1 MAEFDM
7 IGHLMNVE
15 SQVADM
21 LLGVQSEA
29 GERVVKA
36 REEGEA
42 RYQKRC
48 DEARASSKERLAA
61 EEEAVTKMQG
71 EALESYRAS
80 IGSSEKDAGAFNG
93 LLDKI
98 LFA

>member
-7 IGHLMNVE
+7 IGHLMGVE
-15 SQVADM
+15 SQAADM
-21 LLGVQSEA
+21 LLGVQAEA
-29 GERVVKA
+29 DERIVKA

-48 DEARASSKERLAA
+48 DEVRASFKGRLAG
-61 EEEAVTKMQG
+61 EEEAVIQRQG
-71 EALESYRAS
+71 ESLECYRTS
-80 IGSSEKDAGAFNG
+80 VSSSGKDASAFNG

-98 LFA
+98 LFG